1 MQFTS
6 SSIEANLDENK
17 TNDNDNCYIPEI
29 SSLTEHT
36 EGSALPEVFPDTSD
50 ILKDI
55 KIKNINRLVIGQI
68 NINSLRN
75 KFESLKL
82 IFKGNIDILVITETK
97 LDESFPNEQFVVEGY
112 ALPFRLD
119 RNENGGIGGGV
130 LVYVREDIP
139 CRKLAIQSSAANLEG
154 IFLEI
159 NLRKAKWLVFGG
171 YNHAKIN
178 AVNFLT
184 TLGHTLDHYM
194 SQFDNVLLLGDF
206 NLEPWESCMDEFCQI
221 YNLKNLISE
230 PTCFKNPLHPSI
242 IDLILT
248 NKPNSFQHSQT
259 IETGLSDFHKM
270 TVTVLKMF
278 FQKQVPTCIKY
289 RDYKCFNRFSFHT
302 ELSEKINDMD
312 KNCSSYAL
320 FETIF
325 MEVLNKFAPIK
336 EKYVRANNA
345 PYMNKILAKAIMNR
359 TRLKNKYNHES
370 NEVNKSKYN
379 KQRNYCVNL
388 FRREKKKYYTNL
400 DPKLIT
406 DNKKF
411 WKVVKPLF
419 SEKCVTNRAITLIDG
434 NKIIS
439 KDMDV
444 AEKLNEFFSNA
455 VKNLDIIG
463 YEPEI
468 PEIDMDEVT
477 NVIFKFRNHP
487 SVVKIKE
494 TIDITERFS
503 FLTTN
508 IADFA
513 TEIHNL
519 NVNKPTTFNNI
530 PVKLII
536 ENCDLLS
543 PHITKIY
550 NDSILSFNFPT
561 SLKMAEITPAHKKG
575 DKTKMDNYR
584 PVSILPSI
592 SKLFER
598 NMHDQIYAYMDSH
611 LSKYLCGFRKGYS
624 TQHCL
629 IFMLEKF
636 RKALDKRM
644 IAGALLTDLSKAFD
658 CLNHDLLIAKLEAYG
673 FTYASLAYIYSYL
686 SGRKHRTKVNNSFS
700 EWSNIHSG
708 IPQGSI
714 LGPLLFNIY
723 INDIFFFVNENNL
736 ANYADDNTPYAM
748 DSDIISLIDNLEND
762 TMILIKWFHD
772 NYFKMNAKKC
782 QLLVTNHA
790 KDVTAIIDEEIITG
804 SKSVK
809 LLGINIDNKLDFN
822 KHVSTICN
830 KVSLK
835 LHALARISHLMSTDK
850 LKLIMKAFIESQ
862 FSYCPLIWMFHNRT
876 LNNRINRLHERAL
889 RIAYK
894 DTKSSFEK
902 LLELDHSVCIHHR
915 NLQKLAT
922 EIFKVKNNI
931 SPVFMKNVFPE
942 PSNHYNL
949 RIVPEFMTSNIRT
962 VSNGTETI
970 SFRGPKTWSL
980 VPKHIKNSKTLSE
993 FKSKIKTWKP
1003 VGCTCRMCKMY
1014 IPNLGYI

>member
-6 SSIEANLDENK
+6 SSNEANLGENE
-17 TNDNDNCYIPEI
+17 TNDNDNCYTSEI
-29 SSLTEHT
+29 SSLTEST
-36 EGSALPEVFPDTSD
+36 EGSTLPDVLPDASD

-55 KIKNINRLVIGQI
+55 KIKNLNRLVIGHI
-68 NINSLRN
+68 NINSFRN
-75 KFESLKL
+75 KFDSLKF

-97 LDESFPNEQFVVEGY
+97 LDESFPIQQFFVEGY

-119 RNENGGIGGGV
+119 RNENGGNGGGV
-130 LVYVREDIP
+130 LVYVSEAIP
-139 CRKLAIQSSAANLEG
+139 CRKLAIQSSATNLEG

-159 NLRKAKWLVFGG
+159 NLRKKKWLVFGG
-171 YNHAKIN
+171 YNHNKLN

-184 TLGHTLDHYM
+184 NLRHTLDHYM

-206 NLEPWESCMDEFCQI
+206 NLEPFESCMDEFCQI
-221 YNLKNLISE
+221 YNLNNLISE
-230 PTCFKNPLHPSI
+230 PTCFKNPLHPSL

-248 NKPNSFQHSQT
+248 NKPNSFQHSQN
-259 IETGLSDFHKM
+259 IETGLSDHQKM

-278 FQKQVPTCIKY
+278 FQKQAPICIKY
-289 RDYKCFNRFSFHT
+289 RDYKNFNRSLFHT
-302 ELSEKINDMD
+302 ELSEKLNAMD
-312 KNCSSYAL
+312 KNSSSYAL

-325 MEVLNKFAPIK
+325 MEELNKFAPLK

-345 PYMNKILAKAIMNR
+345 PYMNKILAKAIMDR

-370 NEVNKSKYN
+370 NEVNKAKYN

-406 DNKKF
+406 DNKKI
-411 WKVVKPLF
+411 WKAVKPLF
-419 SEKCVTNRAITLIDG
+419 SEKCITNRAITLIDG

-455 VKNLDIIG
+455 VKNLDITG

-468 PEIDMDEVT
+468 PEIDMDEIT
-477 NVIFKFRNHP
+477 NVIFKFKNHP
-487 SVVKIKE
+487 SIVKIKDM
-494 TIDITERFS
+494 IDITGKFS

-519 NVNKPTTFNNI
+519 NVSKPTTFNNI

-550 NDSILSFNFPT
+550 NDSILSYNFPT
-561 SLKMAEITPAHKKG
+561 PLKMAEITPAHKKD

-598 NMHDQIYAYMDSH
+598 NMYDQIYAYMDSH

-629 IFMLEKF
+629 MVMLEKF

-658 CLNHDLLIAKLEAYG
+658 CLNHELLIAKLEAYG
-673 FTYASLAYIYSYL
+673 FDYASLAYIYSYL
-686 SGRKHRTKVNNSFS
+686 SARKHRTKVNNSFS
-700 EWSNIHSG
+700 EWSNIQSG

-736 ANYADDNTPYAM
+736 ANYADDNTPYAI
-748 DSDIISLIDNLEND
+748 DSDTVSLIDTLEND
-762 TMILIKWFHD
+762 TMTLIKWFHD

-782 QLLVTNHA
+782 QLLVTNHEN
-790 KDVTAIIDEEIITG
+790 DVTAIIDEEIITG

-862 FSYCPLIWMFHNRT
+862 FSYCPLIWMFHSRT

-942 PSNHYNL
+942 TSNHYNL
-949 RIVPEFMTSNIRT
+949 RTEPEFMTSNIHT

-980 VPKHIKNSKTLSE
+980 VPKDIKNSKTLSE
-993 FKSKIKTWKP
+993 FKFKIKTWKP
-1003 VGCTCRMCKMY
+1003 VGCMCRMCKMY
-1014 IPNLGYI
+1014 IPNLGFI